1 MTNQK
6 TITEPFINAMN
17 KTFNEPKKFAETESL
32 NRPFAPR
39 NLVIG
44 KHRRRINCYLINLL

>member
-1 MTNQK
+1 MINQK
-6 TITEPFINAMN
+6 TIIEPSINMLNQA
-17 KTFNEPKKFAETESL
+17 FNEPNFFTETESL

-44 KHRRRINCYLINLL
+44 